1 MTEQEYIDVSDLHR
15 IISALKILSDICPEI
30 SNIIKEEEF
39 KNTISSLRKW
49 QNELFKIISSTA
61 NIPTPKHTK

>member
-39 KNTISSLRKW
+39 KNTISTIRKW
-49 QNELFKIISSTA
+49 QNELFKQVDTSE
-61 NIPTPKHTK
+61 TKN